1 MPPTTK
7 LRTDRQLFGRQMIL
21 GGTDPDTNFG
31 DVGAAGILLK
41 PDTADTNSPLLQ
53 IVPKTG
59 GVDDV
64 VADIGASVHIVG
76 NLTVD
81 GEIHG
86 AVEVEIPSG
95 PTLPSPGSSEIGNL
109 FFLTTESKLYV
120 FNGTAWQSTGS
131 SAIWPLWSG
140 STNTGSTVPVEL
152 LRFNANLFS
161 LFPVGVILQ
170 ANAFVAGATLPTGT
184 VELWDITAGAQ
195 LANVGSVA
203 SSATSNVQEGVT
215 SAAPANAVR
224 TYALRYNRT
233 GGAGNPAV
241 NLRMAMMRGA

>member
-1 MPPTTK
+1 MP
-7 LRTDRQLFGRQMIL
+7 RQVIRSDTQIAGRVLTL
-21 GGTDPDTNFG
+21 GGLDPETGFG
-31 DVGAAGILLK
+31 DVGAAIVLLQ
-41 PDTADTNSPLLQ
+41 PDDADTASPSLQ

-86 AVEVEIPSG
+86 AVEVEVPSG
-95 PTLPSPGSSEIGNL
+95 PALPSPGSSEVGNL
-109 FFLTTESKLYV
+109 FFLTTENKLYV

-131 SAIWPLWSG
+131 SAIWPLWAG

-152 LRFNANLFS
+152 LRFNSNLFI
-161 LFPVGVILQ
+161 LFPAGVILQ
-170 ANAFVAGATLPTGT
+170 ANAWVSGATPPTGT
-184 VELWDITAGAQ
+184 MELWDVTAGMQ
-195 LANVGSVA
+195 LANAGSMT
-203 SSATSNVQEGVT
+203 STATSNVQEGVA
-215 SAAPANAVR
+215 SAAPANAVN
-224 TYALRYNRT
+224 TYALRYYRT

-241 NLRMAMMRGA
+241 NLRMAFLRGA